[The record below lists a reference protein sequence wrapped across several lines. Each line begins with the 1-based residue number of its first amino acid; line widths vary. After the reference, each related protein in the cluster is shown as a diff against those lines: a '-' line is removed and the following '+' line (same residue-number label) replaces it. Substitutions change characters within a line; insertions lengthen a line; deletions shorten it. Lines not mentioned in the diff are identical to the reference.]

1 MKIQTIYAAA
11 TAAIVALSPA
21 GAFAQHTGGGSDI
34 GVKDRADGA
43 AQRAAEDAAPS
54 VLYRLGGSS
63 TMRVSVTS
71 EHKAQIQERLIGLA
85 AGRAVSR
92 ARLADVT
99 LTPGHVVPREKVRI
113 RRLPADVIEV
123 APEYTNYEYFVL
135 EGGAIVI
142 VDPRS
147 YEIMDVIAA

>member
-1 MKIQTIYAAA
+1 MKTPTLFAAA
-11 TAAIVALSPA
+11 AAAIVALTPVSA
-21 GAFAQHTGGGSDI
+21 YAQHSGGGSDI

-43 AQRAAEDAAPS
+43 ALDATDKPTGA
-54 VLYRLGGSS
+54 LYGLGGSS
-63 TMRVSVTS
+63 TMRVSVTR
-71 EHKAQIQERLIGLA
+71 EHKAFIQERLISLA
-85 AGRAVSR
+85 AGRAVAR
-92 ARLADVT
+92 ARLAEVT

-113 RRLPADVIEV
+113 RRLPADVVEV

-147 YEIMDVIAA
+147 YEIVDVISA